1 MNGRELEM
9 IVEKSIT
16 TAVKERNA
24 SHAVLLVN
32 KAVNLAMSGAKAV
45 EQERSKISR
54 LVCDQGI
61 RRGLVLKF
69 GEE

>member
-1 MNGRELEM
+1 MNGRDLETV
-9 IVEKSIT
+9 VERSIT

-24 SHAVLLVN
+24 SHPVLLVS
-32 KAVNLAMSGAKAV
+32 KAVSLAMAGANAV

-54 LVCDQGI
+54 LVCDHAI